1 MSLRRNPVPAFL
13 LAAAIVGVAFAATD
27 RDAVRAK
34 VAAVDTA
41 RYDADT
47 VVVLEQTNVTVRP
60 NGIGVAEMQRVVKIG
75 REGGIR
81 GESVQRFSFDPTT
94 NRLTPVAVRVYRK
107 DGGIDE
113 VDLAKA
119 AVQPEPQWGIY
130 WGSHQLMI
138 GVPRLEVGD
147 AVETIVVKTGFNVA
161 YLAEGP
167 VKQHG
172 PEARAAS
179 EAGHRRDAGAAEAG
193 ATEAGAAEAGAAE
206 PVATEAGAAEAGAAE
221 AGAAEAGATEAGA
234 TNANAVVADSDDF
247 DIDPPMPG
255 HWYDEVE
262 FWSGVPVVER
272 SYSVRLPKDK
282 PLQYAVYNGEVR
294 SAVTFEGEH
303 VVYSFEKRDIPV
315 YKGEP
320 SAASPRDTQCK
331 LVLATLGD
339 WFEKSRWF
347 YKVNEPSFA
356 VDDDIRAKTAEII
369 ANCKTDEEK
378 ITALNHWVAEN
389 IRYVGTSRG
398 VCEGYT
404 THAVK
409 ETFRD
414 RGGVCKDKAG
424 LLVAMLRCAGFD
436 SYIVMTQAGTDVAR
450 VPADQFNHAVTCI
463 RNPDGSFR
471 LLDPTWMPRSR
482 ENWSSA
488 EQLQYVVYGVP
499 EGADL
504 AISPPSGPEE
514 NVITC
519 NAESRL
525 DGAGALRTRIRW
537 VAIGAPETALRRAL
551 HGRHSNDR
559 PKWFHEVAQR
569 LGALTNVSNLKA
581 MDPVDFSG
589 PLTAE
594 FEAHAAGYAL
604 GQAERRYFRLP
615 LLRRLMYDTIGDVDA
630 AASTEKRTLPIRMR
644 STRRMEFVE
653 SVTLPAGWQV
663 ATLPPERFIDGP
675 AASIRFRAAQAG
687 GKVEYT
693 CVVDLKKRTVPPDE
707 YANFKQVIDAMKDVC
722 DAYVVCSVEAGRAQK

>member
-1 MSLRRNPVPAFL
+1 MSPRRNRVSAFL
-13 LAAAIVGVAFAATD
+13 LAAALVGVAFAATD
-27 RDAVRAK
+27 RDAIRAK
-34 VAAVDTA
+34 VAAVDA
-41 RYDADT
+41 GKYDADT
-47 VVVLEQTNVTVRP
+47 VVVLEETNVTVRP
-60 NGIGVAEMQRVVKIG
+60 NGIGVAEMQRVVKIA

-94 NRLTPVAVRVYRK
+94 NRLEPVAVRVYRR
-107 DGGIDE
+107 DGRVE
-113 VDLAKA
+113 EADLTRA

-167 VKQHG
+167 VKQHV
-172 PEARAAS
+172 PAARATS
-179 EAGHRRDAGAAEAG
+179 DAGATEHRRDAGA
-193 ATEAGAAEAGAAE
+193 TN
-206 PVATEAGAAEAGAAE
+206 
-221 AGAAEAGATEAGA
+221 AGA
-234 TNANAVVADSDDF
+234 TNAGATHASAVGAGSDDF

-272 SYSVRLPKDK
+272 RYSVRLPKDK

-294 SAVTFEGEH
+294 SAVTFDGDH
-303 VVYSFEKRDIPV
+303 VVYAFEKRDIPV

-347 YKVNEPSFA
+347 YKANEASFA
-356 VDDDIRAKTAEII
+356 VDEDIRAKTAEII
-369 ANCKTDEEK
+369 ANCRTDEEK

-404 THAVK
+404 THAVQ

-436 SYIVMTQAGTDVAR
+436 SFIVMTQAGTDVAR

-504 AISPPSGPEE
+504 ALSPYSGPEE
-514 NVITC
+514 NVITYTS
-519 NAESRL
+519 ESRL
-525 DGAGALRTRIRW
+525 DAEGALSARVRW
-537 VAIGAPETALRRAL
+537 VATGAPETALRRAL
-551 HGRHSNDR
+551 HARHPGER
-559 PKWFHEVAQR
+559 PKWFHEAAQR
-569 LGALTNVSNLKA
+569 LGALARVAKLNA
-581 MDPVDFSG
+581 MDAVDFSG

-604 GQAERRYFRLP
+604 GQAERRYVRLP

-630 AASTEKRTLPIRMR
+630 AASTESRTLPIRMR
-644 STRRMEFVE
+644 STRRMEFLE
-653 SVTLPAGWQV
+653 SLTLPAGWQ
-663 ATLPPERFIDGP
+663 AAMLPPDRQIDGP
-675 AASIRFRAAQAG
+675 AASMRFSATQAG
-687 GKVEYT
+687 GKIEYT
-693 CVVDLKKRTVPPDE
+693 CVVDFKKRSVPPEE
-707 YANFKQVIDAMKDVC
+707 YANFKQVVDAMKEVC
-722 DAYVVCSVEAGRAQK
+722 DAYAVCSVEAGRAQR